1 MPRHTNRGFTL
12 IELLVVIA
20 IIAVLIALLL
30 PAVQSAREAARRLQ
44 CVNNLKQLALAL
56 ASYEN
61 AHGSYPIASTTQ
73 VAPKNGCGDAG
84 SAFVGLLPF
93 LEQTAL
99 YSAFNTNL
107 VIDTDANST
116 VSGAAMAVFTC
127 PSDGDT
133 DSASFTWP
141 AGTVAFADGPLPMR
155 FTSYAGS
162 MGFLAMSWEGNGSLT
177 ILRQANGVLPPSGW
191 GRCGPPGTPSTVKLS
206 EVTDGTSNTIALGEH
221 AHALLSKTD
230 APGTPCGGSFY
241 RYQTWCAGTPPIGAL
256 LTEHYPI
263 NAYKKYPASIGSGL
277 DGQGGA
283 IIQGASSFH
292 PGGANF
298 AFCDGSVKFLKD
310 TMAPSQ
316 SARS

>member
-1 MPRHTNRGFTL
+1 
-12 IELLVVIA
+12 
-20 IIAVLIALLL
+20 
-30 PAVQSAREAARRLQ
+30 
-44 CVNNLKQLALAL
+44 
-56 ASYEN
+56 
-61 AHGSYPIASTTQ
+61 
-73 VAPKNGCGDAG
+73 
-84 SAFVGLLPF
+84 
-93 LEQTAL
+93 
-99 YSAFNTNL
+99 
-107 VIDTDANST
+107 
-116 VSGAAMAVFTC
+116 
-127 PSDGDT
+127 
-133 DSASFTWP
+133 
-141 AGTVAFADGPLPMR
+141 
-155 FTSYAGS
+155 
-162 MGFLAMSWEGNGSLT
+162 
-177 ILRQANGVLPPSGW
+177 
-191 GRCGPPGTPSTVKLS
+191 VKLS

-310 TMAPSQ
+310 TIDSWGLQTNSNPAGLPIGASYNSLAGYSFPSGTKIGVY
-316 SARS
+316 